1 MASGLFKGSGGKAK
15 ETEEAPAWPKDKTLK
30 GTVYRISGSVPAG
43 NYLQLPKTSTQSL
56 GLTGCYLYL
65 LFKPM
70 PTKYFVVH
78 LDVTTEDSQVV
89 RISFSNLF
97 KEFKATATWLQFPY
111 ICGAAKGSVHEIT
124 AKAAKR
130 ELVGLAPANVR
141 WTFLTL
147 DLRHVLSL
155 YLNRRYSHLKSVK
168 LCSNLLVKNLFTS
181 NILFN
186 PGVSFSEAQHAKLA
200 LSGFSPVPR
209 EMAFPVPKGED
220 WHDLYDYIRFPS
232 DGSKMPFDSIQKG
245 TLKPAADAPV
255 QDGPINCLP
264 KQVTLSKPVR
274 DRVSLIQQI
283 TSPKEMPRRSPL
295 LTKDIPR
302 VKLATSEPLQAKD
315 RAGSDSHLPLE
326 SLADDGGIHV
336 YAHRNGDIT
345 IHTVSVDSDEDTSAK
360 IPGPKVI
367 SARNSRCTR
376 LLPDPILRLK
386 KVIGFGGCNTRWA
399 LWAANGAVVVYPCHA
414 LIVAVALD
422 SGRQW
427 FFAGHTDKVAAL
439 AFNGNRTL
447 LASAQVGHLSMMRI
461 WDFATTECLSLFKTG
476 MQAVSCLSFSYNG
489 NILCGTG
496 KDSHGKTMVV
506 VWNTAQVARGGEVE
520 LLAKAHTD
528 VDIQAL
534 KIVFFDDTRMVSC
547 GRDNVRLWRVRSG
560 ALRSCPVNLGEYRSL
575 EFTDLD
581 FEAGHSAEREPEDR
595 TLFVC
600 SRSGHVLEIDYK
612 NVAVRNARRLLPA
625 CTPHSHR
632 REKQTFNSGPGI
644 ALNSICLSSSF
655 CATASEDG
663 YLRLW
668 PLDFSEVFLEAEHD
682 NPVTSV
688 SIGPGSLKVLCTTAS
703 GSVGCL
709 DVRSRDYCTVMRS
722 HTDSVLAFSVEGLQQ
737 ELATV
742 SQDNTIRV
750 WNLETMQQLY
760 EFSASEE
767 TPCAVSFHPSQP
779 IFACG
784 FDTGVVRT
792 VSLAASK
799 LLEEHKQHRGS
810 ITGLVFSPDGNSMY
824 SACSHGT
831 LTLYNCAIQKSH
843 IVRVLANVVSQDAD
857 HGPDALSVS
866 ANGRL
871 LAFVG
876 PSKHVVTLMDAHSLD
891 ELLRID
897 VSILDLESPS
907 LDAAVRLRFAPSS
920 LGHLLVTTSSQKLL
934 VLDVKSGRLLRAV
947 SQVHKQPCSSLA
959 LSPDSRYLLTA
970 GDRVIKVWDYG
981 MRFDISSQVFIGHSE
996 PVQQVGFTPDQRQVI
1011 SVGDAIFLWDFL
1023 GVSIKEP
1030 SKEDSRLS
1038 HSSRIHSSVIETFD
1052 SPGVEASLEEVEDLT
1067 TGASDTPRKQAPLPT
1082 VISPP
1087 CLDLS
1092 SIQQMVRGDTFS
1104 ESEEETEDACL
1115 NGDFGRA
1122 ANGTKAPSLRAAEE
1136 EPVME
1141 KPAVVQPA
1149 PQPRNHA
1156 GDECRKEA
1164 KGDNARPDC
1173 YRHFAPRFK
1182 TSVSSSKA
1190 FSLPPAKAEGL
1201 KLKAAIGYNGNGRGN
1216 MVWNPDTG
1224 LFAYSCGSMVI
1235 VEDLHSG
1242 SQQHWLGHPEEVST
1256 LAVSHD
1262 AQIVASASGCSLGDS
1277 RCQIRVWDVQSGA
1290 CRKVLFQHKTQV
1302 QAMAYSR
1309 DDRFLV
1315 TLGDYA
1321 DRVMALWNAH
1331 TYELLTSTC
1340 FSEPV
1345 HEVAFSPLLAGH
1357 LACVGKAAM
1366 TFWLMEQQGTD
1377 ISLKVHRVPVPNAV
1391 GPVELTSLCYSSGC
1405 LLYSGTSSG
1414 QICAW
1419 DTETN
1424 RCFMTWEADEGEIGV
1439 LQSHGNRLVSGSNA
1453 KRIRLWSVE
1462 AVQEL
1467 RVRGSGARSSSV
1479 RLEQE
1484 MTLDGTIVSA
1494 TFDDGLDMGIVGTTA
1509 GTLWYVNWTENTS
1522 IRLISGHKNKVSE
1535 VAFSPDESH
1544 CATCGEDGSVRV
1556 WSLASL
1562 ELVVQFQVLNQ
1573 SCLCLAWSPVPIS
1586 LSGAEGQHVVAGYS
1600 DGTLR
1605 VFSISRTEMEL
1616 KMHPHSVA
1624 VTALGYS
1631 ADGEIILSGDKD
1643 GLVAVSSPRTGMT
1656 IRVLTDHR
1664 SSPINVI
1671 DGTRKQHAELGV
1683 DGSDLWL
1690 AASADRRVSIW
1701 VSDWMKDRC
1710 ELLDWLSFPAPAGPE
1725 VPHPLP
1731 PSLAAFCPW
1740 DKSTVV
1746 YSGFGLQ
1753 KEILFYSLPQKQV
1766 IEKIPLPSFATSLSL
1781 SPAACLMAVGFSERV
1796 VRLIDHTAKTEQ
1808 DHWGHD
1814 AAICLCRFTP
1824 SGNRLFTASYNEIL
1838 VWEVGKSVAVLTPLA
1853 SAAVLRARGTG
1864 SQQPACT
1871 MPAGGPSD

>member
-1 MASGLFKGSGGKAK
+1 MAKVWQHPFLNVFKHFKVEEWKRSTK
-15 ETEEAPAWPKDKTLK
+15 EGDVTTVMDKTLK
-30 GTVYRISGSVPAG
+30 GTVYRISGSVPAS

-56 GLTGCYLYL
+56 GLTGCYLYI

-78 LDVTTEDSQVV
+78 LDVATEDSQVV

-97 KEFKATATWLQFPY
+97 KEFKSTATWLQFPF
-111 ICGAAKGSVHEIT
+111 ICGAAKGSIHENT

-130 ELVGLAPANVR
+130 DLVGLAPANVR

-147 DLRHVLSL
+147 DLRHILSL
-155 YLNRRYSHLKSVK
+155 YLNRSYSHLKSVK

-181 NILFN
+181 NLLFD
-186 PGVSFSEAQHAKLA
+186 PAMSFSEAQQSKLV
-200 LSGFSPVPR
+200 LNGVSPVPR
-209 EMAFPVPKGED
+209 EMAFPVPKGEN
-220 WHDLYDYIRFPS
+220 WHDIYDYIRFPL
-232 DGSKMPFDSIQKG
+232 DGSKLPFDSIQKG
-245 TLKPAADAPV
+245 ALKPAADAPV
-255 QDGPINCLP
+255 QDGPVTLLP

-283 TSPKEMPRRSPL
+283 TSPKEMPRQSSL
-295 LTKDIPR
+295 LTKNIPR

-315 RAGSDSHLPLE
+315 QIDWREGTRAGDDPHLPL
-326 SLADDGGIHV
+326 SLVDDGGIHV
-336 YAHRNGDIT
+336 YAHKNGDIT
-345 IHTVSVDSDEDTSAK
+345 IHAVSVDSDEDASAK
-360 IPGPKVI
+360 MPGPKVV
-367 SARNSRCTR
+367 SSRNSSRCTR
-376 LLPDPILRLK
+376 LLPDPILKLK
-386 KVIGFGGCNTRWA
+386 RVIGFGGCSTRWA
-399 LWAANGAVVVYPCHA
+399 LWAANSSVVVYPCHA

-439 AFNGNRTL
+439 AFNGNSTL
-447 LASAQVGHLSMMRI
+447 LASAQIGHLSMMRL
-461 WDFATTECLSLFKTG
+461 WDFATTECLSMFKTG
-476 MQAVSCLSFSYNG
+476 MHAVSCLSFSYNG

-496 KDSHGKTMVV
+496 KDRHGKTMVV
-506 VWNTAQVARGGEVE
+506 VWNTSQVSRGGEVE

-528 VDIQAL
+528 VDIQTL
-534 KIVFFDDTRMVSC
+534 KIAFFDDTRMVSC
-547 GRDNVRLWRVRSG
+547 GRDNVRLWRVRSR

-581 FEAGHSAEREPEDR
+581 FEAGHSTEREPEDR

-612 NVAVRNARRLLPA
+612 NVAVRNARRLLPSDA
-625 CTPHSHR
+625 QHSHR

-644 ALNSICLSSSF
+644 ALNSICLSSTF

-688 SIGPGSLKVLCTTAS
+688 SISPDNLKVLCTTAS
-703 GSVGCL
+703 GNVGCL
-709 DVRSRDYCTVMRS
+709 DIQSRDYSTVMRS
-722 HTDSVLAFSVEGLQQ
+722 HMGSVLAFSVEGLQQ
-737 ELATV
+737 ELVTV
-742 SQDNTIRV
+742 SQDNTIRI

-767 TPCAVSFHPSQP
+767 TPCAVAFHPSQP

-831 LTLYNCAIQKSH
+831 LALYNCAVQKSH

-857 HGPDALSVS
+857 HSPDALSVS

-907 LDAAVRLRFAPSS
+907 LDTAVRLRFTPSTP
-920 LGHLLVTTSSQKLL
+920 GHLLVTTSSQKIL
-934 VLDVKSGRLLRAV
+934 VLDVKTGRLIRMV
-947 SQVHKQPCSSLA
+947 SQVHKQSCSSLA

-981 MRFDISSQVFIGHSE
+981 MRFDVSSQVFIGHSE
-996 PVQQVGFTPDQRQVI
+996 LVRQVGFSPDQRQVI

-1023 GVSIKEP
+1023 GVSVQEP
-1030 SKEDSRLS
+1030 SKEELRRSSRT
-1038 HSSRIHSSVIETFD
+1038 HSSIIEIFD
-1052 SPGVEASLEEVEDLT
+1052 SPRVETSPEEEQDLT
-1067 TGASDTPRKQAPLPT
+1067 PGANDTPRKRVPLPT
-1082 VISPP
+1082 VISPA

-1092 SIQQMVRGDTFS
+1092 SIQRMVHEDTFS
-1104 ESEEETEDACL
+1104 ESEEEKEAACL
-1115 NGDFGRA
+1115 NGDAGRVVSGA
-1122 ANGTKAPSLRAAEE
+1122 KALPLLAEKAVQRE
-1136 EPVME
+1136 E
-1141 KPAVVQPA
+1141 PAVVKAAAVRPA
-1149 PQPRNHA
+1149 SRPGNPA
-1156 GDECRKEA
+1156 GDECQKEA
-1164 KGDNARPDC
+1164 KRPEPEGIVRPDC

-1182 TSVSSSKA
+1182 TSVPSSKKL
-1190 FSLPPAKAEGL
+1190 SLPPDDAEGL

-1224 LFAYSCGSMVI
+1224 LFAYSCGCMVI

-1242 SQQHWLGHPEEVST
+1242 SQQHWLGHPEEIST

-1262 AQIVASASGCSLGDS
+1262 AQVVASASGCGLGDS
-1277 RCQIRVWDVQSGA
+1277 RCQIRIWDVPNGA
-1290 CRKVLFQHKTQV
+1290 CRKALFHHETQV

-1309 DDRFLV
+1309 DDRLLV
-1315 TLGDYA
+1315 TLGDYT
-1321 DRVMALWNAH
+1321 DRVMALWNTH
-1331 TYELLTSTC
+1331 TYELMTSTR

-1357 LACVGKAAM
+1357 LACVGKGAL
-1366 TFWLMEQQGTD
+1366 TFWLMEEQGTD
-1377 ISLKVHRVPVPNAV
+1377 ISLKVHRVPVPEAV
-1391 GPVELTSLCYSSGC
+1391 GPVELTSLCYSAGC

-1424 RCFMTWEADEGEIGV
+1424 RCFMTWEADEGEIGI
-1439 LQSHGNRLVSGSNA
+1439 LRSHGNRLVSGSNT
-1453 KRIRLWSVE
+1453 KRIRLWSVA
-1462 AVQEL
+1462 AVREL
-1467 RVRGSGARSSSV
+1467 RVRGSGARSNSV
-1479 RLEQE
+1479 LLEQE

-1494 TFDDGLDMGIVGTTA
+1494 TFDDCMDMGIVGTTS
-1509 GTLWYVNWTENTS
+1509 GTLWYINWAENTS

-1556 WSLASL
+1556 WSLASM

-1573 SCLCLAWSPVPIS
+1573 SCLCLSWSPVPVS
-1586 LSGAEGQHVVAGYS
+1586 FSGAEGQHIVAGYS

-1616 KMHPHSVA
+1616 KMHPHAVA

-1631 ADGEIILSGDKD
+1631 PDGEIILSGDKE

-1671 DGTRKQHAELGV
+1671 DSTRKQRAELGV
-1683 DGSDLWL
+1683 EGSHLWL

-1701 VSDWMKDRC
+1701 VSDWMKDKC

-1766 IEKIPLPSFATSLSL
+1766 VDKIPLPYFATSLSL
-1781 SPAACLMAVGFSERV
+1781 SPVSRVIAVGFNERV
-1796 VRLIDHTAKTEQ
+1796 LRLINHMAKTEQ
-1808 DHWGHD
+1808 DYRGHD
-1814 AAICLCRFTP
+1814 DAVCLCRFTP
-1824 SGNRLFTASYNEIL
+1824 LGNRLFTTSYNEIL
-1838 VWEVGKSVAVLTPLA
+1838 VWEVRNG
-1853 SAAVLRARGTG
+1853 
-1864 SQQPACT
+1864 C
-1871 MPAGGPSD
+1871 

>member
-1 MASGLFKGSGGKAK
+1 M
-15 ETEEAPAWPKDKTLK
+15 
-30 GTVYRISGSVPAG
+30 
-43 NYLQLPKTSTQSL
+43 
-56 GLTGCYLYL
+56 
-65 LFKPM
+65 
-70 PTKYFVVH
+70 
-78 LDVTTEDSQVV
+78 
-89 RISFSNLF
+89 
-97 KEFKATATWLQFPY
+97 
-111 ICGAAKGSVHEIT
+111 
-124 AKAAKR
+124 
-130 ELVGLAPANVR
+130 
-141 WTFLTL
+141 
-147 DLRHVLSL
+147 
-155 YLNRRYSHLKSVK
+155 
-168 LCSNLLVKNLFTS
+168 
-181 NILFN
+181 
-186 PGVSFSEAQHAKLA
+186 
-200 LSGFSPVPR
+200 
-209 EMAFPVPKGED
+209 
-220 WHDLYDYIRFPS
+220 
-232 DGSKMPFDSIQKG
+232 
-245 TLKPAADAPV
+245 
-255 QDGPINCLP
+255 
-264 KQVTLSKPVR
+264 
-274 DRVSLIQQI
+274 
-283 TSPKEMPRRSPL
+283 
-295 LTKDIPR
+295 
-302 VKLATSEPLQAKD
+302 
-315 RAGSDSHLPLE
+315 
-326 SLADDGGIHV
+326 
-336 YAHRNGDIT
+336 
-345 IHTVSVDSDEDTSAK
+345 
-360 IPGPKVI
+360 
-367 SARNSRCTR
+367 R
-376 LLPDPILRLK
+376 L
-386 KVIGFGGCNTRWA
+386 
-399 LWAANGAVVVYPCHA
+399 
-414 LIVAVALD
+414 
-422 SGRQW
+422 
-427 FFAGHTDKVAAL
+427 
-439 AFNGNRTL
+439 
-447 LASAQVGHLSMMRI
+447 
-461 WDFATTECLSLFKTG
+461 WDFATAECLSIFKTG
-476 MQAVSCLSFSYNG
+476 MHAVSCLSFSYNG

-496 KDSHGKTMVV
+496 KDQHGKTMVV
-506 VWNTAQVARGGEVE
+506 VWNTARVTRGGEVE

-528 VDIQAL
+528 VDIQTL
-534 KIVFFDDTRMVSC
+534 KIAFFDDTRMVSC

-581 FEAGHSAEREPEDR
+581 FEAGHSTEREPEDR

-612 NVAVRNARRLLPA
+612 NVAVRNARRLLPSDLR
-625 CTPHSHR
+625 HSHR
-632 REKQTFNSGPGI
+632 REKQTFSSGSGI

-688 SIGPGSLKVLCTTAS
+688 SIGPDNLKVLCTTAS
-703 GSVGCL
+703 GTVGCL
-709 DVRSRDYCTVMRS
+709 DIQSRDYSTIMRS
-722 HTDSVLAFSVEGLQQ
+722 HRDSVLAFSVEGLQQ

-742 SQDNTIRV
+742 SQDDTIRI

-767 TPCAVSFHPSQP
+767 TPCAVAFHPLRP

-784 FDTGVVRT
+784 FDTGMVRT

-810 ITGLVFSPDGNSMY
+810 ITGLVYSPDGNSMY

-831 LTLYNCAIQKSH
+831 LALYNCAIQKSH
-843 IVRVLANVVSQDAD
+843 IVRVLANVVSQDAE

-920 LGHLLVTTSSQKLL
+920 LGHLLVTTSSQKIL
-934 VLDVKSGRLLRAV
+934 VLDVKSGRLIRVV
-947 SQVHKQPCSSLA
+947 SPVHKQSCSSLA

-981 MRFDISSQVFIGHSE
+981 MRFDVSSQVFIGHSE
-996 PVQQVGFTPDQRQVI
+996 PVRQVGFTPDQRQVI

-1023 GVSIKEP
+1023 GVSTKEP
-1030 SKEDSRLS
+1030 SKEELRR
-1038 HSSRIHSSVIETFD
+1038 SSRIHSSIIETVG
-1052 SPGVEASLEEVEDLT
+1052 SPGVEASPEEVQAVSP
-1067 TGASDTPRKQAPLPT
+1067 GANDTPRKRVPQPT

-1092 SIQQMVRGDTFS
+1092 SIQRMVHENTFS
-1104 ESEEETEDACL
+1104 ESEEEGKEEACL
-1115 NGDFGRA
+1115 NGDMGGAVGGAEARA
-1122 ANGTKAPSLRAAEE
+1122 RLAAEE
-1136 EPVME
+1136 ATRSEEPEVV
-1141 KPAVVQPA
+1141 KAAVVQPA
-1149 PQPRNHA
+1149 SRPRDPA
-1156 GDECRKEA
+1156 EDECRKEA
-1164 KGDNARPDC
+1164 KGTEPGNSIRPDC

-1182 TSVSSSKA
+1182 TSVPSSKP
-1190 FSLPPAKAEGL
+1190 FPLPPDDAEGL
-1201 KLKAAIGYNGNGRGN
+1201 TLKAAIGYNGNGRGN

-1224 LFAYSCGSMVI
+1224 LFAYSCGCLVI

-1242 SQQHWLGHPEEVST
+1242 SQQHWLGHPEEIST

-1262 AQIVASASGCSLGDS
+1262 AQVVASASGCGLGDS
-1277 RCQIRVWDVQSGA
+1277 RCQIRVWDVPSRA
-1290 CRKVLFQHKTQV
+1290 CRKVLFHHETQV

-1309 DDRFLV
+1309 DDRFLI

-1331 TYELLTSTC
+1331 TYELMTSTR

-1345 HEVAFSPLLAGH
+1345 HEVAFSPLLAGR
-1357 LACVGKAAM
+1357 LACVGKGAV
-1366 TFWLMEQQGTD
+1366 TFWLMEQQGMDT
-1377 ISLKVHRVPVPNAV
+1377 SLKVHRVPVPEAV
-1391 GPVELTSLCYSSGC
+1391 GPVELTSLCYGAGC

-1419 DTETN
+1419 DTESD

-1453 KRIRLWSVE
+1453 KRIRLWSVA

-1467 RVRGSGARSSSV
+1467 RVRGSGARRVSSSV
-1479 RLEQE
+1479 LLEQE
-1484 MTLDGTIVSA
+1484 MTLDGTVVSA
-1494 TFDDGLDMGIVGTTA
+1494 TFDDCMDMGIVGTTA
-1509 GTLWYVNWTENTS
+1509 GTLWYINWAENTS

-1556 WSLASL
+1556 WSLASM

-1573 SCLCLAWSPVPIS
+1573 SCLCLSWSPVPVS
-1586 LSGAEGQHVVAGYS
+1586 LGGAEGQHIVAGYS

-1605 VFSISRTEMEL
+1605 VFSVSRTEMEL

-1631 ADGEIILSGDKD
+1631 ADGEIILSGDKE

-1656 IRVLTDHR
+1656 IRLLADHR

-1671 DGTRKQHAELGV
+1671 DGTRKQVTWPPPRQWGVSVSFTPVRALLADFACGVIPPPRARHAEFGV
-1683 DGSDLWL
+1683 EGSDLWL

-1701 VSDWMKDRC
+1701 VSDWMKDKC

-1725 VPHPLP
+1725 VPHPVP

-1766 IEKIPLPSFATSLSL
+1766 PLPFLDSFSESSRSPSATVPSKPGFVIEKIPLPYFATSLSL
-1781 SPAACLMAVGFSERV
+1781 SPAACVIAVGFNERLL
-1796 VRLIDHTAKTEQ
+1796 RLIDRRAKTER
-1808 DHWGHD
+1808 DHRGHD
-1814 AAICLCRFTP
+1814 DTVSLCRFTP
-1824 SGNRLFTASYNEIL
+1824 SGHRLFTASYNEIL
-1838 VWEVGKSVAVLTPLA
+1838 VWEVRNG
-1853 SAAVLRARGTG
+1853 
-1864 SQQPACT
+1864 C
-1871 MPAGGPSD
+1871 